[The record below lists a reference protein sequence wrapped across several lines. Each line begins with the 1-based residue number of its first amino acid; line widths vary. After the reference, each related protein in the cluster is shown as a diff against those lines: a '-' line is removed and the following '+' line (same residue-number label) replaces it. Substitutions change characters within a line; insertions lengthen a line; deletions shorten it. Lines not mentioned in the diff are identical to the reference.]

1 MSRFFIDRPVLAIVV
16 SLFLMLVGTLSLIGL
31 PIGEFPNIALPTVQV
46 NSFYLG
52 ASSDVVEESV
62 TAPIDQQI
70 NGATDML
77 YINSVSG
84 DDGSSAISVTFALER
99 DPDLAAVE
107 VQNRV
112 SQANSQLPSEVINA
126 GITVLK
132 QSPDVLMYFALYSPK
147 ATYDPLFISNYG
159 FVYIVDELKRVKGVG
174 DVKVF
179 GSDFGMRVWLKP
191 DRMASLGI
199 TANDVAQ
206 AIREQNVQVPA
217 GQVGQPPAARGQ
229 SFQYSLRVKGR
240 LAQSAEFAD
249 IIVGSKPDG
258 SFIRVKDIATV
269 ELGAR
274 TYSNVSTFNGN
285 PAAAISVS
293 LVPGANALETAALLK
308 AKLDELAGAF
318 PQDLD
323 YSIVYD
329 TSAFVEA
336 SVEAVIHTF
345 IEALVL
351 VLIVVFLF
359 LQNWRTTLIPMLAV
373 PVSLVAT
380 FAAFQLLGFTINT
393 LSLFGM
399 VLAIGIVVDDA
410 IVVVEAVEHNMRTG
424 LKVREATIKAM
435 DEVQGPVIA
444 IALILAAVF
453 VPMGFIPGVTGQLYK
468 QFAVTVAVSTAFSAL
483 VALTLTPTMCI
494 LLMKP
499 HEESNGPMARFFKG
513 FNSGFDW
520 LNDRYGVA
528 AAVLARRTLLVM
540 LTLGIVVL
548 VTAGLFRAV
557 PTGFVPDEDKGA
569 VFMQVLLPDAAS
581 QERTADV
588 LAKLEPQ
595 VRQIAGV
602 DSVVGVTGFDLLSG
616 TAASNGALV
625 IVKLK
630 PWAERTTPETGV
642 RSILMQLYG
651 LGRNI
656 PEAVVMPFNPPAL
669 PGFGSVSGFSRML
682 QARSNPPPA
691 ELAAVAQ
698 EFIAAAQQR
707 PEIGSIST
715 TFSAATP
722 NYQLYVDREKAKK
735 LGVPVSDVFTTLQTF
750 LGGYQVND
758 FSRFGRNYKVTMQA
772 ESDFRQEVTDISRL
786 FVRNKDGGMVPLDT
800 LTTWEQST
808 GARFLQRFNLYRTA
822 AFSGAPAPGASSGDA
837 IRALEEVARETLPEG
852 YGIEWSGQSKQEIEA
867 GNSSTIVLGLSI
879 VVVFLFLAALYE
891 SWAVPFAV
899 LLATPFGFMGA
910 LFALKAVGIPF
921 NVYGQ
926 IGLVTLVGLSAKNAI
941 LIVEFAKLNREQG
954 MPIYEAAMAAARL
967 RLRPILMTSLAFILG
982 VVPLVLASGAGAASK
997 VSVGITVF
1005 GGMLCATLFTTLA
1018 VPAFYVLIQGLS
1030 ERFGGKPPHVPQAAT
1045 PEAAT

>member
-1 MSRFFIDRPVLAIVV
+1 M
-16 SLFLMLVGTLSLIGL
+16 
-31 PIGEFPNIALPTVQV
+31 
-46 NSFYLG
+46 
-52 ASSDVVEESV
+52 
-62 TAPIDQQI
+62 
-70 NGATDML
+70 
-77 YINSVSG
+77 
-84 DDGSSAISVTFALER
+84 
-99 DPDLAAVE
+99 
-107 VQNRV
+107 
-112 SQANSQLPSEVINA
+112 
-126 GITVLK
+126 
-132 QSPDVLMYFALYSPK
+132 
-147 ATYDPLFISNYG
+147 
-159 FVYIVDELKRVKGVG
+159 G

-318 PQDLD
+318 PQDMD

-468 QFAVTVAVSTAFSAL
+468 QFAVTVAVSTGFSAL

-499 HEESNGPMARFFKG
+499 HEESNGPVARFFKG

-520 LNDRYGVA
+520 LNERYGFACRSARPPHA
-528 AAVLARRTLLVM
+528 AGDVDARHRR
-540 LTLGIVVL
+540 
-548 VTAGLFRAV
+548 AGDRGPVPRRA
-557 PTGFVPDEDKGA
+557 D
-569 VFMQVLLPDAAS
+569 
-581 QERTADV
+581 
-588 LAKLEPQ
+588 
-595 VRQIAGV
+595 
-602 DSVVGVTGFDLLSG
+602 
-616 TAASNGALV
+616 
-625 IVKLK
+625 
-630 PWAERTTPETGV
+630 
-642 RSILMQLYG
+642 
-651 LGRNI
+651 
-656 PEAVVMPFNPPAL
+656 
-669 PGFGSVSGFSRML
+669 
-682 QARSNPPPA
+682 
-691 ELAAVAQ
+691 
-698 EFIAAAQQR
+698 
-707 PEIGSIST
+707 
-715 TFSAATP
+715 
-722 NYQLYVDREKAKK
+722 
-735 LGVPVSDVFTTLQTF
+735 
-750 LGGYQVND
+750 
-758 FSRFGRNYKVTMQA
+758 
-772 ESDFRQEVTDISRL
+772 
-786 FVRNKDGGMVPLDT
+786 
-800 LTTWEQST
+800 
-808 GARFLQRFNLYRTA
+808 
-822 AFSGAPAPGASSGDA
+822 
-837 IRALEEVARETLPEG
+837 
-852 YGIEWSGQSKQEIEA
+852 
-867 GNSSTIVLGLSI
+867 
-879 VVVFLFLAALYE
+879 
-891 SWAVPFAV
+891 
-899 LLATPFGFMGA
+899 
-910 LFALKAVGIPF
+910 
-921 NVYGQ
+921 
-926 IGLVTLVGLSAKNAI
+926 
-941 LIVEFAKLNREQG
+941 
-954 MPIYEAAMAAARL
+954 RL
-967 RLRPILMTSLAFILG
+967 RAGRGQGRRLH
-982 VVPLVLASGAGAASK
+982 AGAA
-997 VSVGITVF
+997 
-1005 GGMLCATLFTTLA
+1005 A
-1018 VPAFYVLIQGLS
+1018 
-1030 ERFGGKPPHVPQAAT
+1030 
-1045 PEAAT
+1045 